1 MFNPWTPNNLN
12 DLQSMWSKAWG
23 ANLPQTPS
31 VYSQM
36 HELGNAFRTFFD
48 TAQDQSQQT
57 AQQQILEQIVKQF
70 TINPTIPNFPTP
82 PTFADP
88 SQLGNLANLGANWL
102 NPQMPSAQP
111 PALGIGREFQEDWSE
126 LLRLQQEYGSA
137 VREFTE
143 VYNKFVQAASTRFA
157 NSLGEIE
164 ETTGF
169 EDVCRQWI
177 ECCDDE
183 FQKIAMTEE
192 YCSTYGTLINSYM
205 RLLRQSKKIQ
215 EQMFTLAGQPTRTEL
230 NELHRKN
237 KQAASEI
244 ESLSVKIKDLENR
257 LEKAK
262 PAPKRAARKPVAA
275 KKTGGQAKG
284 KKK

>member
-1 MFNPWTPNNLN
+1 
-12 DLQSMWSKAWG
+12 MWSKAWG

-57 AQQQILEQIVKQF
+57 AQQQILEQMVKQF

-88 SQLGNLANLGANWL
+88 NQLGNLANLGANWL

-126 LLRLQQEYGSA
+126 LLRLQQEYGTA

-143 VYNKFVQAASTRFA
+143 VYNKFVQAASA
-157 NSLGEIE
+157 PDLPIHSGKL
-164 ETTGF
+164 
-169 EDVCRQWI
+169 
-177 ECCDDE
+177 
-183 FQKIAMTEE
+183 
-192 YCSTYGTLINSYM
+192 
-205 RLLRQSKKIQ
+205 KKRRDSRIS
-215 EQMFTLAGQPTRTEL
+215 AG
-230 NELHRKN
+230 
-237 KQAASEI
+237 SG
-244 ESLSVKIKDLENR
+244 LSVVTMSF
-257 LEKAK
+257 
-262 PAPKRAARKPVAA
+262 RKS
-275 KKTGGQAKG
+275 Q
-284 KKK
+284 